1 MTQQNMVRMVTIDK
15 MFNKSLTLVL
25 NSTFEMTSHS
35 WTTFKF
41 AILNAF
47 FSYVLPLPLTKPPN
61 SYTLATNLLTI
72 VARFFYCDY
81 NIPNLV
87 IVLSNDVPIDVAKNI
102 DDDPVVSSYVKLI
115 VRLGKGIGEDW

>member
-1 MTQQNMVRMVTIDK
+1 
-15 MFNKSLTLVL
+15 
-25 NSTFEMTSHS
+25 
-35 WTTFKF
+35 
-41 AILNAF
+41 
-47 FSYVLPLPLTKPPN
+47 VLPLPLTKPPN

-115 VRLGKGIGEDW
+115 VRLGKGIGED